1 MSCGCPSKSNSNN
14 NMTGTLV
21 GGALMGAAIYLLDI
35 LLRPQF
41 ANGGMEL
48 ILFLI
53 EGVACDLVYGL
64 IEDSYTAGSGFGTNV
79 SVKKS
84 VVAALTIWLTDIFLR
99 TSNFTGAG
107 TEMIKFFIQG
117 FIVMFALGYKM

>member
-21 GGALMGAAIYLLDI
+21 GGALMGGAIYLLDV

-41 ANGGMEL
+41 ASGGMEL
-48 ILFLI
+48 ILFLM
-53 EGVACDLVYGL
+53 EGVACDFIYGI
-64 IEDSYTAGSGFGTNV
+64 IEKSNVDGKFGDNV
-79 SVKKS
+79 SVRKS
-84 VVAALTIWLTDIFLR
+84 ITAGVTIWITDIFLR